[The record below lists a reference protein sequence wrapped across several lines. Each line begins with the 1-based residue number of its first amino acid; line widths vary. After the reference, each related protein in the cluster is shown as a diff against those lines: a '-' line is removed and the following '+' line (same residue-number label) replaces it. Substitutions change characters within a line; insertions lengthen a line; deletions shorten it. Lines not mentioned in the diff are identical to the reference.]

1 MKLFTL
7 FHAFPKFALYFPF
20 SSSVAWLWQILFQA
34 ASGSVYFGC
43 NRLPWQ
49 KIRLSALI
57 KKSLLASWRQLE
69 PGSSRGCRKR
79 GPIFSLVARGTI
91 FRSYTE
97 SKRKV
102 HDDFLWKKRNSQ
114 ELFQSWLAHLP
125 WNEHISVFL
134 YLMGERSET
143 TREFTHLGA
152 KSFPEQLTHFS
163 ASLNRGG
170 KTM

>member
-1 MKLFTL
+1 MSFPLTYHTFEMIVHFWTTAYSSVQMMKLFTL

-57 KKSLLASWRQLE
+57 KKSLLASWRQSE

-79 GPIFSLVARGTI
+79 GPIFSSVAHGTI

-102 HDDFLWKKRNSQ
+102 HDDFLWKKGTARNC
-114 ELFQSWLAHLP
+114 FRA
-125 WNEHISVFL
+125 
-134 YLMGERSET
+134 G
-143 TREFTHLGA
+143 
-152 KSFPEQLTHFS
+152 
-163 ASLNRGG
+163 
-170 KTM
+170 

>member
-1 MKLFTL
+1 MKLFIL
-7 FHAFPKFALYFPF
+7 FYAFPKFALYFPF

-57 KKSLLASWRQLE
+57 KKRLLASWRQLE

-79 GPIFSLVARGTI
+79 GPIFSSVAHGTI
-91 FRSYTE
+91 FRSYTK
-97 SKRKV
+97 SKRKLQ
-102 HDDFLWKKRNSQ
+102 DDF
-114 ELFQSWLAHLP
+114 P

-134 YLMGERSET
+134 YVMGERSET
-143 TREFTHLGA
+143 TREFNHLGA